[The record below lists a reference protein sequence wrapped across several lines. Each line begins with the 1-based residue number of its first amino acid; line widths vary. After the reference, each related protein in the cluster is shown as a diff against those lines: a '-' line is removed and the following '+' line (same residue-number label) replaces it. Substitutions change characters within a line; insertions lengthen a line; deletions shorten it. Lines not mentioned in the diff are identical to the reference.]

1 MGQPRSRLEAVLRS
15 GTFAVTAELATTDSA
30 DPQSVIDMAERLR
43 GHVDAVNCT
52 DNSAAHA
59 HISQLAAAHFLA
71 DAGFEPVVQF
81 VCRDRNRLA
90 LQADILGAC
99 ALGARNIL
107 ALTGDDVSAG
117 DHPETNPTYDLDSLH
132 LLRIARIMRDDG
144 TYLSGR
150 KLTGPPSF
158 FLGAVENPFAPPLD
172 YRPIRLGKK
181 IEAGAEFFQTQMI
194 FNMERMRE
202 FMKVVVDMGLN
213 ESAYILGGI
222 CVPKSARAAHYMAE
236 NVPGTDIPAPIL
248 RRLDGTP
255 KEKQADEAVKLC
267 TDMVLELKEMPGVAG
282 VHIMGINFEEGIV
295 RVVEDAGLLPRPDVA
310 TPAA

>member
-1 MGQPRSRLEAVLRS
+1 MDQPRSRLEAVLRS
-15 GTFAVTAELATTDSA
+15 GAFAVTSELATTDSA
-30 DPQSVIDMAERLR
+30 DPQSVLDVAEELR

-59 HISQLAAAHFLA
+59 HISQVAAAHLLT
-71 DAGFEPVVQF
+71 DAGFDPVVQF

-107 ALTGDDVSAG
+107 ALTGDDVGAG
-117 DHPETNPTYDLDSLH
+117 DHPETNPNYDLDSLH

-150 KLTGPPSF
+150 KLTGPPTF
-158 FLGAVENPFAPPLD
+158 FLGAVENPFAPPFD
-172 YRPIRLGKK
+172 YRPVRLGKK

-194 FNMERMRE
+194 FNMERMRR
-202 FMKVVVDMGLN
+202 FMDVVVDMGLD
-213 ESAYILGGI
+213 EKAYILGGI

-236 NVPGTDIPAPIL
+236 HVPGTDIPEEIL
-248 RRLDGTP
+248 NRLDGTP
-255 KEKQADEAVKLC
+255 KEKQSEEAIKLC
-267 TDMVLELKEMPGVAG
+267 TEMALELKEMPGVAG
-282 VHIMGINFEEGIV
+282 VHLMGINFEEGIV
-295 RVVEDAGLLPRPDVA
+295 RVVEEAGLLPRPEVVWSSD
-310 TPAA
+310 